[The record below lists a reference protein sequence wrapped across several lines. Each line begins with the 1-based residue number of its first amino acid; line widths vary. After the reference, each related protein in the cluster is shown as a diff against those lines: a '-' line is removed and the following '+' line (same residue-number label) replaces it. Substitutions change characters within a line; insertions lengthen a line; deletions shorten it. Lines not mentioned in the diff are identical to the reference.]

1 MPDLAITV
9 ERAEVVPFAASPTLA
24 FKLRVAN
31 ADPAETIHTVVLR
44 CQIQIEVARRRYTAE
59 EQEGLRDLFGEPERW
74 GQTLRNL
81 LWTNTSAV
89 IPQFTGVTTA
99 DLQVPCTFDFS
110 VATTKYFNGLADGD
124 IPVYLMFSGSVF
136 YAGANGALNVAPISW
151 DKETKFRLPLKVWK
165 DMMEAFY
172 PNTAWLCL
180 RRDIFEDLH
189 RFKMEHGIPTWE
201 QAFETMLAYVKEE
214 AVRR

>member
-1 MPDLAITV
+1 MPDLTITV
-9 ERAEVVPFAASPTLA
+9 ERAEVVPFAVSPTLA

-31 ADPAETIHTVVLR
+31 ANPAETIHTVVLR

-59 EQEGLRDLFGEPERW
+59 EQERLRDLFGEPERW

-99 DLQVPCTFDFS
+99 DLHVPCTFDFS
-110 VATTKYFNGLADGD
+110 VATTKYFNGL
-124 IPVYLMFSGSVF
+124 MFSGSVF
-136 YAGANGALNVAPISW
+136 YADSNGALNVAPISW

-165 DMMEAFY
+165 DMMDAFY
-172 PNTAWLCL
+172 PNSAWLCL
-180 RRDIFEDLH
+180 RRDIFEELH
-189 RFKMEHGIPTWE
+189 RFKMERGIPTWE
-201 QAFETMLAYVKEE
+201 QAFEVMLASLKEE
-214 AVRR
+214 AVRG